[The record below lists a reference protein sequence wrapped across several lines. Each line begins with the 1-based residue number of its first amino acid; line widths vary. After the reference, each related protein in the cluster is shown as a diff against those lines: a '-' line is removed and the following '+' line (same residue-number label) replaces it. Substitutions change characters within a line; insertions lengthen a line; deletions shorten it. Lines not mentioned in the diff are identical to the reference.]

1 MRGQRVS
8 QRPGNQKW
16 ERRQREQ
23 GQLRV
28 KIKHDSDDNEHLQD
42 RDHALLDAVD
52 QDALDR
58 VHVFQ
63 NTRHQIA
70 RGAIVEPTQRQQLD
84 VGVKIAAQIENN
96 FLFESV
102 VQQNPQRVERVLKNK
117 RQRREQDQRQQF
129 LRMMQTHHVIDDS
142 LRHRGKNDHHQCTND
157 RAAQRSGRQPRIT
170 LQISKNA
177 PNRFHFRAIN
187 LDARDIASR

>member
-1 MRGQRVS
+1 MSGQGVS

-23 GQLRV
+23 GQLDV

-63 NTRHQIA
+63 NARHQIA
-70 RGAIVEPTQRQQLD
+70 RRAIVEPAQRQQLD
-84 VGVKIAAQIENN
+84 MGVKIAAQVENH
-96 FLFESV
+96 FLLESV
-102 VQQNPQRVERVLKNK
+102 VQQNPQRVERVLKKK

-129 LRMMQTHHVIDDS
+129 LRTMQPYHVIDDP
-142 LRHRGKNDHHQCTND
+142 L
-157 RAAQRSGRQPRIT
+157 
-170 LQISKNA
+170 
-177 PNRFHFRAIN
+177 
-187 LDARDIASR
+187 